1 MNIMHCIGIGVVA
14 ATKDTNTDQIF
25 VYIPSLF
32 PHADGRIS
40 ANPKQVERTSVN
52 AQGEQVKSNLLHSNV
67 LPAVWKNMTD
77 SNRTSS
83 PDVREGTK
91 VAIYQVPGQNKL
103 YWTLD
108 GVNTETMRLET
119 VFYNW
124 SASPEVSE
132 NTPGDIN
139 NTYQMKIST
148 REGLMA
154 LRTSQANGEKVAF
167 DIQINAMDGVMQ
179 FGGSENGYIVW
190 DELNHSFTYSNA
202 DGAIFKIDKKTLTAV
217 MPELINLFATKGINI
232 KTELLQL
239 QAERFDADVKLTRW
253 KGDWEHTGNT
263 KQTGDYEQT
272 GDFTQIGD
280 YDQTGDTN
288 RTGNSTSTGIVQG
301 LTDVQTA
308 TVSLNIHGHIGVENG
323 DGVTGPPVGGG

>member
-25 VYIPSLF
+25 VYLPSLF
-32 PHADGRIS
+32 PNADGRIS
-40 ANPKQVERTSVN
+40 ANPQQKERTSLN
-52 AQGEQVKSNLLHSNV
+52 AQGEQVKSNLMHSNV
-67 LPAVWKNMTD
+67 LPATWKNMTD

-83 PDVREGTK
+83 PDVREGSK

-132 NTPGDIN
+132 NTPNDIN

-148 REGLMA
+148 HEGLMA

-167 DIQINAMDGVMQ
+167 DIQINAMDGVMT
-179 FGGSENGYIVW
+179 FGGSEQGYIVW
-190 DELNHSFTYSNA
+190 DELNHTFTYSNA
-202 DGAIFKIDKKTLTAV
+202 DGAVFKIDKKTMTV
-217 MPELINLFATKGINI
+217 FMPLLLQLFATEGINI
-232 KTELLQL
+232 KTKLLQL
-239 QAERFDADVKLTRW
+239 QADQIDADVKLTRW

-263 KQTGDYEQT
+263 TQTGNYDQE
-272 GDFTQIGD
+272 GDFTQQGD

-288 RTGNSTSTGIVQG
+288 RTGNSTSTGLVKG

-308 TVSLNIHGHIGVENG
+308 TVSLNLHTHIGVESG
-323 DGVTGPPVGGG
+323 DGTSGAPVGGG

>member
-14 ATKDTNTDQIF
+14 ATKDTNTDQIL

-32 PHADGRIS
+32 PNADGRIS

-67 LPAVWKNMTD
+67 LPAYWKNMTD

-83 PDVREGTK
+83 PDVREGSK

-108 GVNTETMRLET
+108 GVNVDTMRLET

-124 SASPEVSE
+124 SASPEVGE

-148 REGLMA
+148 RDGLMA

-179 FGGSENGYIVW
+179 FGGSEMGFIVW

-202 DGAIFKIDKKTLTAV
+202 DGAIFKIDKKSMTVRMPDTL
-217 MPELINLFATKGINI
+217 NLFIDKIINI
-232 KTELLQL
+232 KTETLRLQADLLQ
-239 QAERFDADVKLTRW
+239 ADVKLTQW
-253 KGDWEHTGNT
+253 KGNWEHTGNT
-263 KQTGDYEQT
+263 EQVGDYEQT
-272 GDFTQIGD
+272 GNFTQQGD
-280 YDQTGDTN
+280 YDQTGNTM
-288 RTGNSTSTGIVQG
+288 RTGNSTSTGVVKG

-308 TVSLNIHGHIGVENG
+308 TISLNLHKHGGVQNG
-323 DGVTGPPVGGG
+323 QGVTSTPVP

>member
-1 MNIMHCIGIGVVA
+1 MHCIGIGVVA
-14 ATKDTNTDQIF
+14 ATKDTNTDQIL
-25 VYIPSLF
+25 VYIPNLF
-32 PHADGRIS
+32 PNADGRVS

-67 LPAVWKNMTD
+67 LPAYWKNMTD
-77 SNRTSS
+77 TNRTTS
-83 PDVREGTK
+83 PDVREGSK
-91 VAIYQVPGQNKL
+91 VAIYQAPGQNKL

-108 GVNTETMRLET
+108 GVNTETFRLET

-139 NTYQMKIST
+139 NTYQMKVST
-148 REGLMA
+148 HEGLMA

-167 DIQINAMDGVMQ
+167 DIQINAMDGTMQ
-179 FGGSENGYIVW
+179 FGGSEGGFIVW
-190 DELNHSFTYSNA
+190 DELNHTFSYSNA
-202 DGAIFKIDKKTLTAV
+202 DGAVFKVDKKTMTV
-217 MPELINLFATKGINI
+217 FMPKLLQLFAEEGINI
-232 KTELLQL
+232 KTKLLQL
-239 QAERFDADVKLTRW
+239 QADQVDADVKLTRW
-253 KGDWEHTGNT
+253 KGDWEHTGST
-263 KQTGDYEQT
+263 KQVGDYEQT
-272 GDFTQIGD
+272 GDFTQEGD

-308 TVSLNIHGHIGVENG
+308 TVSLNLHVHAGVENG
-323 DGVTGPPVGGG
+323 DGETTPPVPG